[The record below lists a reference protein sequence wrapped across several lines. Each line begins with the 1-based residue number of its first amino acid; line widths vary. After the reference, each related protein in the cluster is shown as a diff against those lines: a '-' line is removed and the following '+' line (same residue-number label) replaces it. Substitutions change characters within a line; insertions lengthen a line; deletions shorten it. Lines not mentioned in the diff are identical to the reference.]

1 LINRPELRL
10 GGRSHMSDSRTR
22 HLTQAGVPRTGA
34 AVLTTDS
41 YGRIGLHL
49 TAGSATA
56 YVDSTGYWIG

>member
-1 LINRPELRL
+1 
-10 GGRSHMSDSRTR
+10 MSDSRTR